1 MTERKVVQLPELLE
15 DELRVAE
22 VIARGNR
29 AVLKHPVAV
38 QAAYRA
44 LVAEGRRFAKTDEG
58 TMWRA
63 RLEASDAIRRASPL
77 WEAATLNVLE
87 TSGDAALPSQLIE
100 LVAQALSHAGVEKI
114 AAALSD
120 ALGARRT
127 NEGEHDRA

>member
-1 MTERKVVQLPELLE
+1 
-15 DELRVAE
+15 
-22 VIARGNR
+22 
-29 AVLKHPVAV
+29 
-38 QAAYRA
+38 
-44 LVAEGRRFAKTDEG
+44 
-58 TMWRA
+58 
-63 RLEASDAIRRASPL
+63 
-77 WEAATLNVLE
+77 LNVLE